1 MGTTMKRLIC
11 ISVETKEW
19 MEGNNAWF
27 DLQLAPGASV
37 TVYWGDGTHSSCG
50 QYNLGGWCRVERLYN
65 CKGKVRPFQI
75 EIFSEDEK
83 GLVGII
89 DGTWEMTTNSV
100 IVENAP
106 GLVYMRYHHVN
117 SFDFSGCP
125 NLEEL
130 DCQDYKQESIDL
142 SSLSNLRKLS
152 CCYSHLRQ
160 LDLTSLPNLQNLD
173 ITGNSNLKKVK
184 IGNDSILKS
193 LSIINLELD
202 VHSEKW
208 LRKIVEDNGG
218 EVIDQ
223 CDWW

>member
-1 MGTTMKRLIC
+1 MKRLIC

-50 QYNLGGWCRVERLYN
+50 QYNVGGWCRVERRYN
-65 CKGKVRPFQI
+65 CEGKVRPFQI
-75 EIFSEDEK
+75 EICSEDEN

-106 GLVYMRYHHVN
+106 GLGNMQYHNVN
-117 SFDFSGCP
+117 LFDFSGCP

-130 DCQDYKQESIDL
+130 DCQSYQGESIDL
-142 SSLSNLRKLS
+142 SDLSNLRKLS
-152 CCYSHLRQ
+152 CCFSHLRQ
-160 LDLTSLPNLQNLD
+160 LDLTSLPNLQDLD
-173 ITGNSNLKKVK
+173 ITGSNNLKKVK
-184 IGNDSILKS
+184 IANDSILKN
-193 LSIINLELD
+193 LSIKSMNLD
-202 VHSEKW
+202 IHSEKW
-208 LRKIVEDNGG
+208 LRKIVEGNGG
-218 EVIDQ
+218 VVTDKY
-223 CDWW
+223 DWE